1 MNKTAIKNYAIWAR
15 IQLIESCKQRAYEY
29 GITEDGDYTPNLKTV
44 GSRILTEQESE
55 QRNQLIEQ
63 IRQKGYVQVM
73 EEAAY
78 TWFNRF
84 IALRF
89 MEVNGYLPSKIRV
102 FTDETGAFKPE
113 ILKEAMTIDLDGID
127 KSRVIDL
134 LEKQD
139 NEVLYKY
146 LLITQCNALKKGLPC
161 MFETIGGWTELLFP
175 SNLLRQDS
183 VIGQMITEIPEEDW
197 TDAVEVIGWL
207 YQYYNIDLFNEI
219 YDGDN
224 SKRKIKK
231 EQVPAATQL
240 FTPDWVVRYMVEN
253 SLGRLWFEGHDSFDI
268 SSWKY
273 YVEDIR
279 QNSIV
284 EEKLKAIYVEHSKI
298 KPEEIKIID
307 PCMGSGHILVYA
319 FDVLMQIYI
328 SSGWSERDAAISIIN
343 NNLYGLDIDDRAGQ
357 LAYFAIMMKARKHNR
372 RILNGEIKPNVL
384 SVQESN
390 WMTDDFIE
398 YVAGNDTTL
407 RADLFTLRNTF
418 WNAKEY
424 GSILLVPC
432 MHYDAMFERID
443 SLNRSYANNL
453 LEEDYRL
460 IVVEHLLPLVKQSQ
474 IMSQR
479 YDVVITNPPYLG
491 SSRFDASLSEYVKQ
505 HYKDEK
511 SDLATIM
518 LRRMIDGF
526 AEDHGFIAAITTVSW
541 MFISSFQKFRVKFLH
556 STDFVNL
563 VDFGTELFEGKIG
576 HLPVASW
583 VNRKSNINPNAKAIR
598 LVEFCFSRRNEKEPE
613 FFNKRNHHVFNSQDF
628 EIIPSTPIAYWI
640 GKNAVEA
647 FKKGISI
654 DSISDYTGSQ
664 NKTAGNDKYL
674 RLSWEVEK
682 DKFGPGKKWI
692 VYAKGGDYRKHY
704 GNVSSVIDWSET
716 ARSFYNSNPTSNLLS
731 ERYWYQEGI
740 TYTMLTTR
748 GANFRYMPDIGA
760 FDMGG
765 PEICRLGENLYY
777 VLAFLNSKLT
787 QMYLSLLNPTINLQA
802 KDVKALPLI
811 IDPSRFEEISNLER
825 ENVALS
831 KLDWDSFETSW
842 GFERHPLV
850 NGAKRISD
858 AYSLWEKECLYRFER
873 VHQNEERI
881 NELFIQIYNLSD
893 EMSPTVDKRDITV
906 SKPDRQRE
914 IKSLISYAV
923 GCAFGRF
930 SLDKSGLC
938 YAGGEWNDSYYKTI
952 IPDAD
957 NIIPIC
963 DDDYFEDDIVGKVIE
978 FIRLAFGEEH
988 LEENLRY
995 IADSIGSG
1003 KGMSREVIRSYM
1015 FNEFY
1020 ADHCAN
1026 YSITNSGR
1034 RPVYWLFSSGKK
1046 NGFKCLIY
1054 MHRYKPDL
1062 IARIRTDYI
1071 FEQQGRYATAIADLE
1086 YQLQHASG
1094 ADKARINK
1102 SIIKYKEQEEEIHRY
1117 EEKVHHLAD
1126 QMISINLDDGVK
1138 ANYAKFQDVLEK
1150 LK

>member
-15 IQLIESCKQRAYEY
+15 VQLIEAAKQRSYEY
-29 GITEDGDYTPNLKTV
+29 EITENGENKSGLDMVGGRLLTKT
-44 GSRILTEQESE
+44 EKD
-55 QRNQLIEQ
+55 QRNQLISE
-63 IRQKGYVQVM
+63 INRKGFSQVM

-89 MEVNGYLPSKIRV
+89 MEVNGYLPSKVRV
-102 FTDETGAFKPE
+102 FTDENGAFRPE
-113 ILKEAMTIDLDGID
+113 ILKQAISIELEGLDRS
-127 KSRVIDL
+127 KVLDL
-134 LEKQD
+134 LDSQD
-139 NEVLYKY
+139 NEELYKY
-146 LLITQCNALKKGLPC
+146 LLITQCNALSTGLPY
-161 MFETIGGWTELLFP
+161 MFEKIANWTELLFP
-175 SNLLRQDS
+175 VNLLRTDS
-183 VIGQMITEIPEEDW
+183 VLGQMISEIPEKDW

-219 YDGDN
+219 YDGDS

-240 FTPDWVVRYMVEN
+240 FTPDWVVRYMIEN
-253 SLGRLWFEGHDSFDI
+253 SLGRLWYEGHDHFDT

-273 YVEDIR
+273 YVEDIE
-279 QNSIV
+279 QDPIIEN
-284 EEKLKAIYVEHSKI
+284 KLQTIRAEYARI
-298 KPEEIKIID
+298 KPEEIKVID

-319 FDVLMQIYI
+319 FDILMQIYT
-328 SSGWSERDAAISIIN
+328 SSGWSERDAATSIIK

-372 RILNGEIKPNVL
+372 RILNGDIKPNVL
-384 SVQESN
+384 SIQESN
-390 WMTDDFIE
+390 WMTDEFIS
-398 YVAGNDTTL
+398 YVAGNDANMK
-407 RADLFTLRNTF
+407 ADLLKLRDTF

-424 GSILLVPC
+424 GSILLVPSL
-432 MHYDAMFERID
+432 HYEGMYERINAL
-443 SLNRSYANNL
+443 SRSFA
-453 LEEDYRL
+453 EDLFQAQYHL
-460 IVVEHLLPLVKQSQ
+460 MATEQLLPLVKQSQ

-479 YDVVITNPPYLG
+479 YDITVTNPPYLG
-491 SSRFDASLSEYVKQ
+491 SSRFDANLNEYVNQ

-511 SDLATIM
+511 SDMATIM

-526 AEDHGFIAAITTVSW
+526 AKDYGFIAAITTVSW
-541 MFISSFQKFRVKFLH
+541 MFISSFQKFRNKFLH
-556 STDFVNL
+556 SADFVNL

-583 VNRKSNINPNAKAIR
+583 VNRKSNINPNARAIR
-598 LVEFCFSRRNEKEPE
+598 LVDFCFSRRNEKEPE
-613 FFNKRNHHVFNSQDF
+613 FFNEQNHHIFNSRDF
-628 EIIPSTPIAYWI
+628 EVIPSTPIAYWI

-674 RLSWEVEK
+674 RLSWEIDK
-682 DKFGPGKKWI
+682 NKFGPGKKWI

-716 ARSFYNSNPTSNLLS
+716 ARSFYDTNPTSNLLAQ
-731 ERYWYQEGI
+731 RYWYQEGI

-748 GANFRYMPDIGA
+748 GANFRYMPGIGA

-811 IDPSRFEEISNLER
+811 IDSTRFEEISNLER

-831 KLDWDSFETSW
+831 KMDWDSFETSW
-842 GFERHPLV
+842 DFERHPLL
-850 NGAKRISD
+850 NGSKRISD
-858 AYSLWEKECLYRFER
+858 AYALWEKKCISRFER

-881 NELFIQIYNLSD
+881 NELFIEIYSLAD
-893 EMSPTVDKRDITV
+893 EMSPIVDERDVTL
-906 SKPDRQRE
+906 SKPNRQRE

-930 SLDKSGLC
+930 SLDKAGLC
-938 YAGGEWNDSYYKTI
+938 YAGGEWNSSDYKTI

-957 NIIPIC
+957 NIIPVC
-963 DDDYFEDDIVGKVIE
+963 DDDYFEDDIVSKVID
-978 FIRLAFGEEH
+978 FVRLAYGEDY

-995 IADSIGSG
+995 IADSLGSG
-1003 KGMSREVIRSYM
+1003 KGTPREILRSYM

-1020 ADHCAN
+1020 ADHCAD

-1054 MHRYKPDL
+1054 MHRYKPDI

-1071 FEQQGRYATAIADLE
+1071 FEQQGRYSTAIAGLE

-1094 ADKARINK
+1094 SEKAKINK
-1102 SIIKYKEQEEEIHRY
+1102 TIIKLKEQEEEIRRY

-1126 QMISINLDDGVK
+1126 QMISIDLDDGVK
-1138 ANYAKFQDVLEK
+1138 VNYAKFQDVLEK
-1150 LK
+1150 IK